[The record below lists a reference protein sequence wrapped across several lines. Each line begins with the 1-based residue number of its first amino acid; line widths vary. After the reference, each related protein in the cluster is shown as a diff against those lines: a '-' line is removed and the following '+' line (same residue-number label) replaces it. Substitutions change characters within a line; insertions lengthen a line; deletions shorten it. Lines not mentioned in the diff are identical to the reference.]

1 LLFFVLNISF
11 PSNTFTP
18 NRIIPFLTNIY
29 VFCLDKDLYLD
40 KITSFY
46 FLVSGLDNIFLI
58 ILGSFLILVPAWNTI
73 RYSST
78 NSLEL

>member
-1 LLFFVLNISF
+1 M
-11 PSNTFTP
+11 
-18 NRIIPFLTNIY
+18 IPFLTNVY
-29 VFCLDKDLYLD
+29 VFCLDKDLYSD

-46 FLVSGLDNIFLI
+46 FLAFGPNNIFLI
-58 ILGSFLILVPAWNTI
+58 ISRSFLILILAWNII